1 MSNASNILMNRL
13 KECRFFLPVQFS
25 GRIAKSF
32 LGNVLTL
39 VIKEAWDQDLSH
51 SLDTPKIFP

>member
-1 MSNASNILMNRL
+1 MNRL
-13 KECRFFLPVQFS
+13 KECRFFLPVKFS

-39 VIKEAWDQDLSH
+39 VIKEAWEQDLSH